1 MSGANSPLARGIFRT
16 GLLIAAAAGAVAWRF
31 RGPAFAVS
39 LTATSLVAIVHL
51 LWIDRLLGVIFSG
64 ESPRLRRWDS
74 IKILG
79 HFLLLTALAA
89 AAYLWPAFSPLGAAI
104 GVTAVVVAVA
114 FEGLRTTSAGEGP
127 T

>member
-1 MSGANSPLARGIFRT
+1 MTSANSPLARGIFRT
-16 GLLIAAAAGAVAWRF
+16 GLLIAAAAGAGAWTL

-39 LTATSLVAIVHL
+39 LTATALVAIVHL
-51 LWIDRLLGVIFSG
+51 LWMDRLLGVIFSG

-74 IKILG
+74 FKILG

-89 AAYLWPAFSPLGAAI
+89 AAYLWPAFSPAGAAI
-104 GVTAVVVAVA
+104 GVTAVVLAVA